1 MKSILQDKKECF
13 VTGVTEGLHKHHC
26 MNGPLRKKSEQY
38 GLYIWLTPEWHNMS
52 NHGIHFDQEFDLRVK
67 KYAQKKF
74 EELYGHELWM
84 KEFHKN
90 YL

>member
-13 VTGVTEGLHKHHC
+13 VTGVTEGLHKHHV
-26 MNGPLRKKSEQY
+26 MNGPLRSKSEKF
-38 GLYIWLTPEWHNMS
+38 GLYIYLTPAYHNMS
-52 NHGIHFDQEFDLRVK
+52 NKGIHFDQEFDLRVK
-67 KYAQKKF
+67 RYAQRKF
-74 EELYGHELWM
+74 EELYSHELWM